1 MDIGRAYTY
10 MFDDDDWL
18 KKIAIGG
25 LIMLIPILNLVALG
39 YAIRVLRNAR
49 DGREL
54 PLPEWDDW
62 GGDFVRGLLITV
74 ATFIYSLP
82 AIFAVLMGV
91 VFAGVFD
98 EQACMWAGY
107 CPGILWAVLV
117 AFITPALYLQYA
129 KHDTFGALFR
139 FGEIWKIVTDKFST
153 YLVAVLMTCVAMI
166 VASAIGS
173 VACGIGVAWTSLWAY
188 LVQSH
193 LMAQVQ
199 PAGSVPETAA
209 GQ

>member
-1 MDIGRAYTY
+1 MDIGRAFTF

-39 YAIRVLRNAR
+39 YVIRALRNAR
-49 DGREL
+49 EGRAL

-62 GGDFVRGLLITV
+62 GDDFVRGLLITI
-74 ATFIYSLP
+74 ATFIYTLP
-82 AIFAVLMGV
+82 MLIAVLLGV
-91 VFAGVFD
+91 AASGVFR

-107 CPGILWAVLV
+107 CPGMLWALLV

-129 KHDTFGALFR
+129 KHDNFGALFH
-139 FGEIWKIVTDKFST
+139 FGEIWHIVADKFSN
-153 YLVAVLMTCVAMI
+153 YLVAVLMAWVAMI
-166 VASAIGS
+166 VASVIGS
-173 VACGIGVAWTSLWAY
+173 VACGLGVAWTSLWAY
-188 LVQSH
+188 LVQAH

-199 PAGSVPETAA
+199 PAGATAEPA
-209 GQ
+209 AAL